1 MNILRRYNE
10 FLTKRPLVSNML
22 MSGTLFGAGDVI
34 AQVLFID
41 ADYDYKRTARNSI
54 YGGLIFAPIAS
65 KLYRGLNSHVRFPRW
80 GKLALAARAA
90 AGPTARPLGK
100 SAARR
105 GALLDT
111 AARVAVDQLCWSP
124 VGIALYFGCMGAM
137 EGEPAA
143 AVQARLHE
151 GWWETLVTNWRVWPL
166 LQLVNFGLVP
176 VAHRLVVVN
185 VASVVWNTYM
195 SYENW
200 RAGTSVHQHEAAA
213 ATADEA
219 SAVADVASM
228 ATAVLDDGTAEHAD
242 ATARLADRSE

>member
-1 MNILRRYNE
+1 MNILRRYND
-10 FLTKRPLVSNML
+10 FLTRRPLVANIL

-34 AQVLFID
+34 AQLLFID
-41 ADYDYKRTARNSI
+41 ADYDYLRTARNSV

-65 KLYRGLNSHVRFPRW
+65 HLYRGLNSH
-80 GKLALAARAA
+80 
-90 AGPTARPLGK
+90 

-124 VGIALYFGCMGAM
+124 VGIALYFSCMGAM

-143 AVQARLHE
+143 AVAARLHE

-166 LQLVNFGLVP
+166 LQLVNFQLVP
-176 VAHRLVVVN
+176 VAHRLAVVN

-195 SYENW
+195 SYEN
-200 RAGTSVHQHEAAA
+200 
-213 ATADEA
+213 
-219 SAVADVASM
+219 
-228 ATAVLDDGTAEHAD
+228 
-242 ATARLADRSE
+242 